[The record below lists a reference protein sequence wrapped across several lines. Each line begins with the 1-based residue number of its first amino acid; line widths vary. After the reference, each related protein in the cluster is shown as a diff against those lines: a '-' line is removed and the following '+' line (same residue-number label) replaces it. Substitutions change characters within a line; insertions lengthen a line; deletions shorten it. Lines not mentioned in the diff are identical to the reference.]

1 MSWGNQ
7 PRLTFLLRR
16 QATDQRS
23 YPSTK
28 IRTNAIT
35 HQSDYP
41 SLQFPIATV
50 SDQHLEYLLRL
61 ADSPLILAQ
70 RLSDWCGHG
79 PVLEEDLALSN
90 MALDLI
96 GQARLLLAHAGQVES
111 MGRDE
116 DQLAF
121 LRAENEYRNLTLVE
135 LPNGDFGQT
144 VMRNF
149 LFSAHQVEL
158 WQRLHSSSDTKL
170 AAIAAKSA
178 KESAYH
184 LRHSA
189 DWVVRLGDGTEES
202 HRRMQAAL
210 NTLWPYTAELF
221 NPDEIDR
228 AMASSGIGFD
238 PSTLKPDWLTLVSQI
253 VDEATLSQ
261 PTDTPF
267 ISTGKSGRHSE
278 HMGHLLGELQYLQ
291 RAFPGAQW

>member
-1 MSWGNQ
+1 M
-7 PRLTFLLRR
+7 T
-16 QATDQRS
+16 
-23 YPSTK
+23 
-28 IRTNAIT
+28 
-35 HQSDYP
+35 
-41 SLQFPIATV
+41 
-50 SDQHLEYLLRL
+50 DQHLEYLLRL

-70 RLSDWCGHG
+70 RLSDWCGHA

-111 MGRDE
+111 MGRNE
-116 DQLAF
+116 DQIAF

-144 VMRNF
+144 MMRNF
-149 LFSAHQVEL
+149 LFSAYQVEL
-158 WQRLHSSSDTKL
+158 WQRLQSSSDTKL
-170 AAIAAKSA
+170 AAIAAKSV

-210 NTLWPYTAELF
+210 DTLWPYTVELF
-221 NPDEIDR
+221 DPDEIDR
-228 AMASSGIGFD
+228 AMASSGIGID
-238 PSTLKPDWLTLVSQI
+238 PSTLKPEWQTLVSQI
-253 VDEATLSQ
+253 IDEATLSQ

-267 ISTGKSGRHSE
+267 LSTGKSGRHSE